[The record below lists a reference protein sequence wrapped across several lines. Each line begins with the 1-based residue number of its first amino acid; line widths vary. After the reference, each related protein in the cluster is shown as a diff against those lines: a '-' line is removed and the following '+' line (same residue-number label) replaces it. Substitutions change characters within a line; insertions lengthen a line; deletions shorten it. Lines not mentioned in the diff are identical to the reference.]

1 MSYLWPWCHN
11 VRELFPLISCYFMAP
26 SFHLCSV
33 LLLNTLLLL
42 WNTVNFTSQHLLHL
56 INYLKQQA
64 SGPTFKAN
72 CKVLAE
78 ATAKSHYVSS
88 ISTVFYWAVWTLS
101 SPIHLL
107 CSIKQ
112 TQKCKNLKYPM
123 FPFLKFLFRW
133 VSKTW
138 IGQFDNCTYCIT
150 LWITMWPKQLSTST
164 CLHNRAQ

>member
-42 WNTVNFTSQHLLHL
+42 WNTINFTSQHLLHL

-64 SGPTFKAN
+64 SRPTFKAN

-138 IGQFDNCTYCIT
+138 IGQFDNFLVKTRYAEMHV
-150 LWITMWPKQLSTST
+150 WMN
-164 CLHNRAQ
+164 HFRA

>member
-1 MSYLWPWCHN
+1 M
-11 VRELFPLISCYFMAP
+11 RELFPPISCYFMAP
-26 SFHLCSV
+26 SLHLCSV
-33 LLLNTLLLL
+33 LLLNALLLL
-42 WNTVNFTSQHLLHL
+42 WNTINFTSQHLLHL

-78 ATAKSHYVSS
+78 VTDKSHYVSS

-112 TQKCKNLKYPM
+112 TQKCKKSQVSNVSFFWSFFLGGSVKLGLANLTI
-123 FPFLKFLFRW
+123 F
-133 VSKTW
+133 
-138 IGQFDNCTYCIT
+138 TYCMT
-150 LWITMWPKQLSTST
+150 VWITMWPKQLSTST